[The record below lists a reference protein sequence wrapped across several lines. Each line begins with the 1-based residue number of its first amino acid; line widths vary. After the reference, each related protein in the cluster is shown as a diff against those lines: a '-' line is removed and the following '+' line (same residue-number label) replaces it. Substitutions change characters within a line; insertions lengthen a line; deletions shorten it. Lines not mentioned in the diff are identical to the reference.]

1 MAEGQALSSRTDA
14 LDVIVELLGALD
26 GEKGVASGREFY
38 DRLCEAC
45 CRVASM
51 ERAGLLLYDD
61 ARQLV
66 VPVGSHGLEP
76 GLFAEVYGT
85 LEETP
90 IAQVALSEDRVVEVT
105 GDLERWVPER
115 YARLGGVETLT
126 CVPVS
131 AGGRWLGVIFSD
143 RSGTRFELTDEERH
157 AMWTLG
163 KTAALAASVRIA
175 TSQQG
180 RARLLQAR
188 IDLARELHE
197 RVVQRLFGVSLV
209 LGSEHALSDEARQ
222 RCASETHAALADLRD
237 ALSRPLAPPSLD
249 TGATLRGELARLG
262 RHYKDLPLELDWD
275 DGRGGTRGR
284 GAAGPV
290 GPRRGAPQRAQ
301 ARAADLG
308 AGARGTRGRHVRA
321 RGSQR
326 RRRVRL
332 ARQRDRHGPASGRV
346 RGAPARRARGV
357 RTRGTGLARA
367 ARGAG
372 GGGFTGVSPERNLK
386 VLVVDDHDVVHWG
399 FRLLLTEQPWVERCL
414 TASSVEEALEMTRRY
429 EPHVALVDL
438 FLGEESGAELCE
450 AIRRESPTTRV
461 LLISGAGW
469 ISPQAAKA
477 AGAAGFVSKDWPAHD
492 VAMAVRMV
500 GKGMTVFAPRAE
512 QPSTPLSEREREVLT
527 HMAGGATNKEIAERL
542 FLSPHTVKEHTSA
555 LYRKLG
561 VRNRAEAVQRA
572 ERLGLTA

>member
-1 MAEGQALSSRTDA
+1 MADGQALSPRTDA
-14 LDVIVELLGALD
+14 LDVIVELLGAMD
-26 GEKGVASGREFY
+26 GAHGPSGREFY

-90 IAQVALSEDRVVEVT
+90 IAQLALSEDRVVEVT
-105 GDLERWVPER
+105 GDLRAGSPG
-115 YARLGGVETLT
+115 ATHGFGGVETLT
-126 CVPVS
+126 CAPVS
-131 AGGRWLGVIFSD
+131 AGGRWLGVIFAD
-143 RSGTRFELTDEERH
+143 RCGTRFELTDEERH

-222 RCASETHAALADLRD
+222 RCASEMHAALADLRE

-249 TGATLRGELARLG
+249 TGATLREELARLG
-262 RHYKDLPLELDWD
+262 RHYKDLPLELDWER
-275 DGRGGTRGR
+275 GRRGARRRGGARAVGAGR
-284 GAAGPV
+284 GAA
-290 GPRRGAPQRAQ
+290 QRAQ
-301 ARAADLG
+301 ARAAELRAG
-308 AGARGTRGRHVRA
+308 AGRSGGRHVRA
-321 RGSQR
+321 RGAQR
-326 RRRVRL
+326 RR
-332 ARQRDRHGPASGRV
+332 AAE
-346 RGAPARRARGV
+346 
-357 RTRGTGLARA
+357 TRGTGTGMGLRLAA
-367 ARGAG
+367 FEALQRGALVEFGLEG
-372 GGGFTGVSPERNLK
+372 GDWRVRLVVPVEEDSRGVSPERNLR

-414 TASSVEEALEMTRRY
+414 TASSVKDALAMARRY

-450 AIRRESPTTRV
+450 AIRRESPNTRV

-477 AGAAGFVSKDWPAHD
+477 AGARGSCRRTGRRTTWPWRSGWSA
-492 VAMAVRMV
+492 
-500 GKGMTVFAPRAE
+500 RA
-512 QPSTPLSEREREVLT
+512 
-527 HMAGGATNKEIAERL
+527 
-542 FLSPHTVKEHTSA
+542 
-555 LYRKLG
+555 
-561 VRNRAEAVQRA
+561 
-572 ERLGLTA
+572 